1 MRKIVVLLALAG
13 LLAGCATNGAQW
25 QTPAC
30 IPGDH
35 GGPPAC
41 QQKTY
46 LLAF

>member
-1 MRKIVVLLALAG
+1 MRKFIACLLLAG
-13 LLAGCATNGAQW
+13 SLAGCANSGQW

-30 IPGDH
+30 IPGDP

>member
-1 MRKIVVLLALAG
+1 MRKIVACLALAG
-13 LLAGCATNGAQW
+13 VLAGCANSAQW

-30 IPGDH
+30 IPGDP

-41 QQKTY
+41 QQKAY